1 MKGVFVLAVVGL
13 LGILGGLLVMALPD
27 PYEGG
32 PVYTMDA
39 SHAVSLM
46 DLVGLGLVGLGGV
59 AAWGAGRL
67 WLRGIGGSKG
77 VGSKE

>member
-1 MKGVFVLAVVGL
+1 VKGVFVLAVVGL

-32 PVYTMDA
+32 PLYTIDA
-39 SHAVSLM
+39 SHAVSRM
-46 DLVGLGLVGLGGV
+46 DLVGLGLVGLGGI

-67 WLRGIGGSKG
+67 WQREIGGSRK
-77 VGSKE
+77 

>member
-13 LGILGGLLVMALPD
+13 LGILGGLQVMALPD

-32 PVYTMDA
+32 PVYTMDT
-39 SHAVSLM
+39 SHAVSRM

-67 WLRGIGGSKG
+67 WWRGIGGSKG